1 MPNPLRSDARRNREL
16 ILAAASELFSE
27 SGADLSIDELARRAG
42 VGHATIFRRFPCKDD
57 LILAM
62 IEQRLADLAE
72 AVEEAAES
80 DDAWEGL
87 AAAMA
92 HIAERQAVD
101 RGLSDAAASR
111 VVSAPNLREARQ
123 RILTPIADLLR
134 RAQAAGQVRDDL
146 TPEDVFFLIAAA
158 ANASPCRFQIPGLW
172 RRYLGVVLD
181 GMRPEGASP
190 LAPASPALCEIEDAF
205 EVAAARSAATSS

>member
-1 MPNPLRSDARRNREL
+1 MPSPLRSDARRNREL

-72 AVEEAAES
+72 AVEDAARR

-92 HIAERQAVD
+92 IIAERQAMD
-101 RGLSDAAASR
+101 RGLAEAAHSR
-111 VVSAPNLREARQ
+111 VVGAPNLREARE
-123 RILTPIADLLR
+123 RILTPIADLLH

-146 TPEDVFFLIAAA
+146 QPEDVFFLIAAA

-190 LAPASPALCEIEDAF
+190 LSPGAPALCEIEEAF
-205 EVAAARSAATSS
+205 ETASTGSASASS

>member
-1 MPNPLRSDARRNREL
+1 MASPLRSDARRNREL

-72 AVEEAAES
+72 AVEEAARG

-92 HIAERQAVD
+92 VIAERQAMD
-101 RGLSDAAASR
+101 RGLAEAAHSR
-111 VVSAPNLREARQ
+111 VVGAPNLREARE

-146 TPEDVFFLIAAA
+146 QPEDVFFLIAAA

-190 LAPASPALCEIEDAF
+190 LSPGAPALCEIEEAF
-205 EVAAARSAATSS
+205 ETASTGSASASS